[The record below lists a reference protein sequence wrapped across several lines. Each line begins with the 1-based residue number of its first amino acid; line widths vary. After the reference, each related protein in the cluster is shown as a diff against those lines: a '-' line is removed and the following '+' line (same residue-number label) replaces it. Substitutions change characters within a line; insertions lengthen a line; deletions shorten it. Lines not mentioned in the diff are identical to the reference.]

1 MTIKNAEGE
10 LSLGFN
16 FSKTLKKH
24 LTKQQRDLL
33 SEGILIGCACF
44 CQEFKTLPQRQINFD
59 IYSSIPNCDNN
70 KSSENSTSNDIEEMK
85 SNGIDETLDGAFH
98 LSTEPFPNTLSITL
112 RLSENC
118 IGGFDRFFRERETPS
133 DLVKLTQ
140 TELELRGN
148 ELLSF
153 FDAMETI
160 LHEFSHAVSYEK
172 MMDATNWTNLGMP
185 IENPDYF
192 LWDEFLAKYRSILV
206 TLKML
211 PEIEDALWY
220 SICTTQIEELSN
232 QLKKA
237 KENIN
242 KIKHNFEIHGFS
254 LKELK
259 LINKS
264 DKNLIPQFYAFDNTL
279 ATKEGTQLIG
289 FAQAC
294 YDFQHPDKKFALT
307 DEEKQLSY
315 LLEHQF
321 HKSRIF
327 KNFQKM
333 KFC

>member
-1 MTIKNAEGE
+1 MRHYPNIANCENGNNNEDASESINRDTSDDSAE
-10 LSLGFN
+10 
-16 FSKTLKKH
+16 
-24 LTKQQRDLL
+24 
-33 SEGILIGCACF
+33 
-44 CQEFKTLPQRQINFD
+44 
-59 IYSSIPNCDNN
+59 
-70 KSSENSTSNDIEEMK
+70 DIEDMQA
-85 SNGIDETLDGAFH
+85 NGIDETLDGAFH
-98 LSTEPFPNTLSITL
+98 LSTEPFPNTLSITI
-112 RLSENC
+112 RLPENC
-118 IGGFDRFFRERETPS
+118 IGGFERFFQERETPS
-133 DLVKLTQ
+133 DLPQLNP

-148 ELLSF
+148 EFLSF

-172 MMDATNWTNLGMP
+172 MMEATNWTNLGMP
-185 IENPDYF
+185 VENPDYF

-206 TLKML
+206 ALKMI

-220 SICTTQIEELSN
+220 SICSAQIEGLSN
-232 QLKKA
+232 QLKEA

-242 KIKHNFEIHGFS
+242 KIKHDFKMHGFS

-259 LINKS
+259 RINKS

-294 YDFQHPDKKFALT
+294 YDFQHPDRKFALT